1 MVRDVAVEAACW
13 SYAEPDEGFAA
24 IRDAFA
30 FYPAR
35 VDACW
40 VDEERVR
47 AQPGRYYGGWVTSDL
62 SGPFKGAPGSEAW

>member
-1 MVRDVAVEAACW
+1 
-13 SYAEPDEGFAA
+13 
-24 IRDAFA
+24 
-30 FYPAR
+30 